1 MKSPQVTKK
10 ICCAFSWQIFTR
22 KLVQKLFIS
31 VLLLI
36 SIQSYAVNSID
47 GVRVWPAPENTR
59 IVFDLA
65 HKPEYS
71 YFSLKNPQRLVIDFK
86 NSKNFAKFKKA
97 ADGDK
102 RIIKIRTSTP
112 KNRKNTRLV
121 LELAN
126 DFKLSVFSLAPA
138 GQYGDRLVV
147 DLYDKNKPV
156 KVVAQT
162 QKSKR
167 DIIIG
172 IAAGHGGED
181 PGSIGAKGSY
191 EKRVTFAISKKL
203 EALINNETG
212 MKAVMI
218 RKGDYYVHVNRRT
231 TIARKEKVDFLVSI
245 HADAFSTPKPSG
257 ASVWL
262 VSNKRV
268 ESEMAKWL
276 VNREKSSELLGGG
289 GGTIKNTQ
297 DANLAFTL
305 ADLSKEHSLEVSR
318 NIANSVIRQLRKIT
332 KMHKR
337 LPQHA
342 SFAVLRASDI
352 PSILVETGFI
362 SNLREEKNLN
372 SAKHQQKLAKAVFSG
387 LKNYFLEHP
396 PRNTYYASISYQKHK
411 VASGDSLS
419 KLAQRYNVSVTKIK
433 SLNHLP
439 SSVLKIGQT
448 LKIPRAG

>member
-1 MKSPQVTKK
+1 MLMSQRIAQTEVRGVLPKNFAS
-10 ICCAFSWQIFTR
+10 
-22 KLVQKLFIS
+22 KLFIS
-31 VLLLI
+31 ILFLI
-36 SIQSYAVNSID
+36 STQAYAANSIN

-65 HKPEYS
+65 NKPEYS

-86 NSKNFAKFKKA
+86 NSKNAVKLNRAAK
-97 ADGDK
+97 GDK
-102 RIIKIRTSTP
+102 RIKTIRTSTA
-112 KNRKNTRLV
+112 KNKKNIRLV

-126 DFKLSVFSLAPA
+126 NFKLRIFALAPA
-138 GQYGDRLVV
+138 GQYGHRLVI

-156 KVVAQT
+156 KIVAQA
-162 QKSKR
+162 QNSKR
-167 DIIIG
+167 DIVIG

-191 EKRVTFAISKKL
+191 EKRVTLAISKKL
-203 EALINNETG
+203 QALVNHETG

-231 TIARKEKVDFLVSI
+231 TIARKQKVDFLVSI
-245 HADAFSTPKPSG
+245 HADAFYTPKPSG

-268 ESEMAKWL
+268 ESEMAKLL

-289 GGTIKNTQ
+289 GDTIKNTQ

-305 ADLSKEHSLEVSR
+305 ADLGKEHSLEVSR
-318 NIANSVIRQLRKIT
+318 DMANSVIRQLKKIT
-332 KMHKR
+332 KMHKKQ
-337 LPQHA
+337 PQHA
-342 SFAVLRASDI
+342 SLAVLKASDI

-362 SNLREEKNLN
+362 SNPREEKNLN
-372 SAKHQQKLAKAVFSG
+372 SANHQQKLAKAVFSG
-387 LKNYFLEHP
+387 LKNYFLDHP
-396 PRNTYYASISYQKHK
+396 PRNTYYAAISYKKHK
-411 VASGDSLS
+411 VASGESLS

-433 SLNHLP
+433 SLNKLP
-439 SSVLKIGQT
+439 SSVLRVGQT